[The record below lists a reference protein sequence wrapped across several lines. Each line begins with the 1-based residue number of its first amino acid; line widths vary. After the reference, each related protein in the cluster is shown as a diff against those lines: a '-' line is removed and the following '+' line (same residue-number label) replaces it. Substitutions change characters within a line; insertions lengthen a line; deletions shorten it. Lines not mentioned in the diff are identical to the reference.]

1 VAPLRSVILATPSTP
16 AIREKHCDGSSNG
29 LPGGR
34 FVIGKAGRG
43 IYLET
48 KPVVFCGSPQIQS
61 GDRELRC
68 CGKPPATILHTI
80 REAACSDFD
89 RVLAGITIIVGLTS
103 HFGGENLIADDMDPV
118 LNPCNVLLKLRWTR
132 GDVGK
137 PRNMLWS

>member
-16 AIREKHCDGSSNG
+16 AVGEKHCDGSSNG

-34 FVIGKAGRG
+34 FVIGKAGGG

-68 CGKPPATILHTI
+68 RGKPPAPILHAFG
-80 REAACSDFD
+80 EAANPDFD
-89 RVLAGITIIVGLTS
+89 RVRAGITIVVGFTP
-103 HFGGENLIADDMDPV
+103 HFCGENLVADDMDPV
-118 LNPCNVLLKLRWTR
+118 LNPCNVLLKLRWA
-132 GDVGK
+132 
-137 PRNMLWS
+137 